1 MRSAANILVISD
13 LHLGEDLTL
22 AATPAISR
30 HLQVLER
37 QLIEFLRHYTRR
49 RRNGLPWRLVINGD
63 MVDFLAMCLLP
74 AQGRV
79 DLRTDDI
86 RHEEH
91 VYGLDRRRQVAC
103 AKMRAVVDRHRDVF
117 VALAGFA
124 AAGNTIEIIC
134 GNHDVEFHW
143 PEVQETL
150 RAAVTELWTSAPA
163 HQGSVTAAQLRERIR
178 FHPWFFHEPG
188 VAWIEHGHQYDAC
201 SSFDYGLEP
210 VAPSGGAIAVNVDA
224 ASVRYLSSQHDA
236 DVHAL
241 AEWSFIGYAQFAV
254 GLGLRGL
261 LRIARGYVSF
271 VRSLLRAWRQLSP
284 HAPANLQRKERH
296 LMRLRTLSRQWKVD
310 ERVLHKV
317 DGLRKMPVVKQ
328 LGLLAGAAF
337 LDRLLLAGLGTL
349 GLVAAFIALPLLY
362 ALPVAAL
369 MFGLSRVTARTLERR
384 RVARPE
390 IALALVPHRIL
401 DHVDARM
408 VVFGHTHEPV
418 AYPMGD
424 GRTYFNTGSWIPAGK
439 PGALRAFTHLVISRN
454 DKGEAE
460 AALCQWR
467 DGASR
472 AFTPGWVPP
481 GHGTRPKTATPVDGV
496 PATEAPI
503 PAEAA

>member
-1 MRSAANILVISD
+1 MAPSANILVISD
-13 LHLGEDLTL
+13 LHLGEDMTL

-79 DLRTDDI
+79 DLSGDDI

-91 VYGLDRRRQVAC
+91 VYGLDRRRHVAC

-117 VALAGFA
+117 LALAGFA
-124 AAGNTIEIIC
+124 AAGNTIEIVC

-143 PEVQETL
+143 PEVQEAL
-150 RAAVTELWTSAPA
+150 RDGVAGVWTATGVRPGAVTAE
-163 HQGSVTAAQLRERIR
+163 QLRERIR

-210 VAPSGGAIAVNVDA
+210 VAPGGDAIAVNVDA
-224 ASVRYLSSQHDA
+224 ASVRYLSSQQDA

-241 AEWSFIGYAQFAV
+241 AEWSFVGYAQFAF
-254 GLGLRGL
+254 GLGLRGMV
-261 LRIARGYVSF
+261 RIARGYIAF
-271 VRSLLRAWRQLSP
+271 VRSLLRAWRQLAP

-296 LMRLRTLSRQWKVD
+296 LMRLRGLSRTWNLD

-328 LGLLAGAAF
+328 LGVLAGAAM
-337 LDRLLLAGLGTL
+337 LDRLLLAGVGILGII
-349 GLVAAFIALPLLY
+349 AALIVLPLLY
-362 ALPVAAL
+362 ALPVAAFVWL
-369 MFGLSRVTARTLERR
+369 LSRMTARTLERR

-418 AYPMGD
+418 AYPMGG
-424 GRTYFNTGSWIPAGK
+424 GRTYFNTGSWIAAGK

-481 GHGTRPKTATPVDGV
+481 GHGTRPKTVTPVDGV
-496 PATEAPI
+496 PATETPV